1 MILRSILSYVY
12 CEYHE
17 CNCKRREGD
26 LKTFP
31 IVRKLKSIE
40 KPEKSILTR
49 QKHFKEKQFHRLDRM
64 LKSKTQEKRNQ
75 RWKTGGNEKSVFWLR
90 WQFHGKY
97 KSFAG
102 SAVGLWFDFNKSE
115 RGELRVRLL
124 RDEAL
129 AVWGKTSTRSPQ
141 VFAARLFPRLDIY
154 SKFERGIQ
162 PGYLDWQPGQE
173 IGKLTKLWTIRRR
186 FVLLYFLMITSISRF
201 CSKHSKINIIIK
213 N

>member
-129 AVWGKTSTRSPQ
+129 AVWGKNEHEIAASFRRETFPQ
-141 VFAARLFPRLDIY
+141 V
-154 SKFERGIQ
+154 
-162 PGYLDWQPGQE
+162 GYLFEVRARDTTRLLGLATRPGNRE
-173 IGKLTKLWTIRRR
+173 VDETLDYSSAIR
-186 FVLLYFLMITSISRF
+186 TSIFSYDYV
-201 CSKHSKINIIIK
+201 NISVLFQTQ
-213 N
+213 